1 MLVDDIIAAIEA
13 ARDKVMADE
22 TRAMIKLGL
31 PRRMAEQTVAARFH
45 IKVEDEE
52 GSGSSEFDN
61 GQWHDIS

>member
-1 MLVDDIIAAIEA
+1 VLVDDIIAAIEA

-45 IKVEDEE
+45 LKVDDEE

>member
-31 PRRMAEQTVAARFH
+31 PRRMAEQTVTARFH
-45 IKVEDEE
+45 LKVEDEE

>member
-45 IKVEDEE
+45 LKVDDEE
-52 GSGSSEFDN
+52 SSGSSEFDN

>member
-1 MLVDDIIAAIEA
+1 VLVDDIIAAIEA

-45 IKVEDEE
+45 MKVEDEE

>member
-1 MLVDDIIAAIEA
+1 VLVDDIIAAIEA

>member
-45 IKVEDEE
+45 LKAEDEE
-52 GSGSSEFDN
+52 GSGASEFDN